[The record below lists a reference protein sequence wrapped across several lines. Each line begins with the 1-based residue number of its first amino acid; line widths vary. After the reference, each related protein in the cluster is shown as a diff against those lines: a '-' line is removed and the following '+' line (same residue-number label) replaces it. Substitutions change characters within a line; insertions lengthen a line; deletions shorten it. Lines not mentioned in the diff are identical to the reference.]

1 MKKYIY
7 PMALAAT
14 LLTTTGC
21 SDDEVNDAPVIPD
34 DQKEMISFSVS
45 DEANSTRAG
54 FLGSNTH
61 LVLRIQS
68 TDRTNSS
75 SVKYTRTVATAA
87 KDVAGGVNDYSV
99 VSFNN
104 SDKRYWDDA
113 HGRKSLLS
121 IFAVAV
127 PNGGNSINN
136 NNSTLESLITPG
148 DASAVW
154 GTTATNTIAWKVTT
168 SEQTKDPSSATTP
181 TNTIDQEDLVY
192 SNNIQA
198 GGKDGVYRWN
208 GTTYDPADTGA
219 NTHHNGQ
226 MVFFQNGMTDETAA
240 TATVTDAPGHFDKGH
255 LVFNHALSRITV
267 TLEEGAGFD
276 KESSARGDDFKFK
289 DGTNIKL
296 LSMNTSG
303 TLNLT
308 NGTWSINTPTDINL
322 IALTESGTTTA
333 AATNPNSQY
342 YTLTSQML
350 PDYVFEKDNN
360 DNVMQFTIDNNT
372 YFITKGMLFKALYD
386 NAGTEAGKNGLPLK
400 DADNNYVTS
409 YKMEQGKNYVFKI
422 VVDKTQIK
430 AITATLAP
438 WVEVTAAEY
447 KIDNSHIL
455 VETKKVNGDACDDI
469 KLFRLEETL
478 DQIYTDDSYL
488 SNGKA
493 KGYQGDYKENG
504 IATMRASG
512 TNGIWNTNWYYK
524 DNITAYH
531 LRSLNTIA
539 ADGTNA
545 DSDDACENVTT
556 PTSDPKYSYFTMVSG
571 DQSTQDYHW
580 GAPMITSA
588 DLKYNET
595 AGNTQGYVSS
605 LHQGLVAPKNG
616 TAKPINITEL
626 HMMSNINIRL
636 VTDSVATATS
646 GVFTTGSGAVNLKDA
661 TITLTRFAKT
671 GTVDMGT
678 GFVSPIYPTTTH
690 THNLGGDDYCA
701 KIVAPSFTSGYWVRA
716 NASNASTD
724 WFRYAVVPQA
734 LRRSDAATPPE
745 EDCVGITI
753 QTADNNEYYV
763 ITDLATIIA
772 TTVTDSRNQS
782 ANTAITRWYPGHTYY
797 YTIKISKK
805 GIDAITCTVAPWVDV
820 IAKDIDIDL
829 ES

>member
-1 MKKYIY
+1 
-7 PMALAAT
+7 MALAAT

-34 DQKEMISFSVS
+34 DQKELISFSVS

-54 FLGSNTH
+54 FLGSDTH

-68 TDRTNSS
+68 IDRTSAS

-87 KDVAGGVNDYSV
+87 KDASGGETDYSV

-121 IFAVAV
+121 VYAVAV
-127 PNGGNSINN
+127 PNGGNSIKNGDK
-136 NNSTLESLITPG
+136 TLEELVSPG
-148 DASAVW
+148 DESATW
-154 GTTATNTIAWKVTT
+154 GITATNTIVWKVTT
-168 SEQTKDPSSATTP
+168 ATQTKDASGATTP
-181 TNTIDQEDLVY
+181 SKTIDMEDLVY
-192 SNNIQA
+192 SRNIQA
-198 GGKDGVYRWN
+198 GGKDGIYRDY
-208 GTTYDPADTGA
+208 GSGYTPSDTGA
-219 NTHHNGQ
+219 KTHKDGQ
-226 MVFFQNGMTDETAA
+226 MVFYQSGMTDETAA

-276 KESSARGDDFKFK
+276 KETDKKDDDFKFSE
-289 DGTNIKL
+289 GTNIKL
-296 LSMNTSG
+296 LKMNTSG
-303 TLNLT
+303 TLSLT
-308 NGTWSINTPTDINL
+308 DGTWSIDTPTDINL
-322 IALTESGTTTA
+322 IAQTESGKTSSA
-333 AATNPNSQY
+333 AVNPNSQY

-350 PDYVFEKDNN
+350 PDYVFAKDNN
-360 DNVMQFTIDNNT
+360 DNAMQFTIDNNT
-372 YFITKGMLFKALYD
+372 YFITKAMLFKALYD
-386 NAGTEAGKNGLPLK
+386 NAGTETGKNGLPLK
-400 DADNNYVTS
+400 DADNKDVTS

-455 VETKKVNGDACDDI
+455 VETKKVTGDACNDI

-488 SNGKA
+488 SNNKA
-493 KGYQGDYKENG
+493 KGYQGDYKVNG
-504 IATMRASG
+504 IATMNASG
-512 TNGIWNTNWYYK
+512 TTGIWNTNWYYK

-556 PTSDPKYSYFTMVSG
+556 PTSDPKNSYFTMVSG

-595 AGNTQGYVSS
+595 AGATQGYVNS

-616 TAKPINITEL
+616 TAQPINITEL

-636 VTDSVATATS
+636 VTDSVETTTS

-671 GTVDMGT
+671 GSVDMGT
-678 GFVSPIYPTTTH
+678 GFVTPIYPTSTH
-690 THNLGGDDYCA
+690 THDLGGDDYCA
-701 KIVAPSFTSGYWVRA
+701 KIVAPSFTSGYWVRT

-734 LRRSDAATPPE
+734 LRRSDATTPSE
-745 EDCVGITI
+745 ADCVGITI

-772 TTVTDSRNQS
+772 NSVTDSRNQA